1 MEGAAE
7 TDILESFLEML
18 KPIKCSNSS
27 ERFSDLSSMD
37 KHVLISK
44 TNFRITTPNVFE
56 SKRTTAAE
64 WRNELRIRE
73 KIISGSKNQ
82 LQKRLEGSLV
92 TEKFKKY
99 IESMCCVN

>member
-18 KPIKCSNSS
+18 KPIKCSNCS

-44 TNFRITTPNVFE
+44 TNFRITTPNVFM
-56 SKRTTAAE
+56 SKRMTTAE

-82 LQKRLEGSLV
+82 LQKRLERLLV
-92 TEKFKKY
+92 TEKF
-99 IESMCCVN
+99 